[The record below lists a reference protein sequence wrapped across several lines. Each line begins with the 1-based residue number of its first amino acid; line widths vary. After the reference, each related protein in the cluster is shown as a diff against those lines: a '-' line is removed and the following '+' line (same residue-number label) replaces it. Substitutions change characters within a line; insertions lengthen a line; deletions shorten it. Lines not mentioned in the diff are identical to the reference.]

1 MQNSHAQGKW
11 NKKTTGYADIIGNG
25 TADDARSNAYN
36 MDWNGNAE
44 FQGEV
49 YVGGCTPNGETPYPV
64 VRYNTSNSKQEY
76 YDKANST
83 WAQVPGGGGGGSWTS
98 LWTNSD
104 PSSNYAA
111 QTEAM
116 DLSAYTWIAII
127 AKTQTT
133 GTVETTHLVRVG
145 SSVIMSV
152 PNLAGTQY
160 FYKRQADV
168 TTNGI
173 TFGTGY
179 RNNTS
184 TSGTNYCIPIAVYGV
199 C

>member
-1 MQNSHAQGKW
+1 MQGKS
-11 NKKTTGYADIIGNG
+11 NVTDGNGTYCDIIGNG
-25 TADDARSNAYN
+25 THHLTNPSNAYN

-76 YDKANST
+76 YDKANSQ
-83 WAQVPGGGGGGSWTS
+83 WAQVPGGGGGWTKI
-98 LWTNSD
+98 WENND
-104 PSSNYAA
+104 PSSAYAA

-116 DLSAYTWIAII
+116 DLSGYTWVAII
-127 AKTQTT
+127 ATISTT
-133 GTVETTHLVRVG
+133 GTAETTHLVRVG
-145 SSVIMSV
+145 SSVVLSV
-152 PNLAGTQY
+152 PNLGSTQY
-160 FYKRQADV
+160 FYKREASV
-168 TTNGI
+168 ASNGI

-184 TSGTNYCIPIAVYGV
+184 TSGTNYCIPVAVYGV

>member
-1 MQNSHAQGKW
+1 
-11 NKKTTGYADIIGNG
+11 
-25 TADDARSNAYN
+25 

-49 YVGGCTPNGETPYPV
+49 YVGGCTPNGETPYPA
-64 VRYNTSNSKQEY
+64 VRYNTSSSKSEY

-83 WAQVPGGGGGGSWTS
+83 WTAVPGGGGGWTKI
-98 LWTNSD
+98 WENSS

-116 DLSAYTWIAII
+116 DLSGYTWVAII
-127 AKTQTT
+127 ATISTS
-133 GTVETTHLVRVG
+133 GTAETTHLVRVG
-145 SSVIMSV
+145 SSVILSV
-152 PNLAGTQY
+152 PNLGSTQY
-160 FYKRQADV
+160 FYKREASV
-168 TTNGI
+168 ASNGI